1 MPGFSGLFAS
11 PAMRATILMV
21 AIGFMLLEY
30 GLSHLAH
37 QADDTHDWRE
47 SAASF
52 AVAIGQKVVRA
63 AEAGLVAVPFAFAYQ
78 HRLFDFDQTSWI
90 ALAGLFFGSELLYY
104 WQHRASHRIRWMW
117 ATHAVHHSPTR
128 LNFTAAIR
136 LGWTGTISGNFLFFL
151 PLALIGCHPL
161 AIVAMLSVNLLYQFF
176 IHTELAPRVGPLE
189 WVLNTPA
196 HHRVHHACNESCLD
210 RNYGG
215 ILIVFDRLFGTFAEA
230 PEKERLSYGLVGGVP
245 SLNPLRI
252 AFGEWMA
259 MAEDIRRAASWSER
273 WQALFG
279 SPGASKAG
287 RARDDASLSPR
298 KAHHAFTTAGE

>member
-52 AVAIGQKVVRA
+52 GVAIGQKVVRA

-151 PLALIGCHPL
+151 PLALIGRSRSSRC
-161 AIVAMLSVNLLYQFF
+161 
-176 IHTELAPRVGPLE
+176 
-189 WVLNTPA
+189 
-196 HHRVHHACNESCLD
+196 
-210 RNYGG
+210 
-215 ILIVFDRLFGTFAEA
+215 
-230 PEKERLSYGLVGGVP
+230 
-245 SLNPLRI
+245 
-252 AFGEWMA
+252 
-259 MAEDIRRAASWSER
+259 
-273 WQALFG
+273 
-279 SPGASKAG
+279 
-287 RARDDASLSPR
+287 
-298 KAHHAFTTAGE
+298 